1 MKSENRVHSAFES
14 VLEEIEDAIEGLNR
28 KGASAF
34 QKGDYT
40 RATALTER
48 GSRMATFRGKV
59 VALRKEWDQ
68 LFLAAKPP
76 AKRRSKKRKAKRKR
90 RKRLRRGLRTPEEAF
105 YAPILQALVDAG
117 GATSRADALEA
128 VGAAMEE
135 RFNRYDRSS
144 LRSTPGIPRWRTSAQ
159 WARNTMVNDGRL
171 AADSP
176 RGTWAITA
184 AGRRWL
190 KANG

>member
-1 MKSENRVHSAFES
+1 LEA
-14 VLEEIEDAIEGLNR
+14 VLEEIEEAIEGLNR

-34 QKGDYT
+34 QKGDYA

-59 VALRKEWDQ
+59 AALQKEWDKG
-68 LFLAAKPP
+68 FPP
-76 AKRRSKKRKAKRKR
+76 AKSKPRPKKRKTKARRKR
-90 RKRLRRGLRTPEEAF
+90 RKRLRRGLRTPEEAY

-117 GATSRADALEA
+117 GAASRAAVLET

-135 RFNRYDRSS
+135 EFNRYDRSS

-159 WARNTMVNDGRL
+159 WARNAMVNDGRM

-176 RGTWAITA
+176 RGTWEIA
-184 AGRRWL
+184 AGGRRWL